1 MIKGEKV
8 RFDIYRILYS
18 VFKFNKTLNNIEI
31 KKIIKKHTKKDIS
44 FLNNVTLN
52 SMRFHLH
59 ALKIINKYIKKKLR
73 DKEKILLIS
82 AVTQIVFLNFK
93 EYAVINCS
101 VEIAKKLKIYHG
113 FINAVLK
120 KVSENKEELRSTNIE
135 FNDLPKWFKIK
146 TVSLTKKEKRIFLNN
161 FKMEPSI
168 HIVFKNEKKLEEFDE
183 DLIKT
188 SSISGFLVNR
198 YDIVEIKSYSYGEWW
213 IQDFSS
219 FFPLHNLLVKNYN
232 NKKFLDACSAPGG
245 KAFQIL
251 SKNNQLVLNDQNKER
266 IKVLN
271 ENLKRLK
278 FKTKVLNEDFS
289 KFPLKEKF
297 DFIIIDAPCSSV
309 GTIRKNPEIF
319 FKNSS
324 PDFENLKKIQ
334 EKLIKKASKLLNKEG
349 YILYMTCS
357 FLKYETIDQI
367 DKFLEKNCD
376 FELYNFKLRKEFDKY
391 SKLVRGGLMITL
403 PDKILDHGIDGYFAA
418 CLKKNK

>member
-8 RFDIYRILYS
+8 RFDIYKILYS
-18 VFKFNKTLNNIEI
+18 IHKFNKTFNNIEI
-31 KKIIKKHTKKDIS
+31 KKIVSKHTKKDIA

-59 ALKIINKYIKKKLR
+59 SLKIINKHVNKKFG

-82 AVTQIVFLNFK
+82 AITQIVFLNFK

-101 VEIAKKLKIYHG
+101 VEIAKKIKIYHG

-120 KVSENKEELRSTNIE
+120 KISQNKHKLRSTNIE

-146 TVSLTKKEKRIFLNN
+146 TISLTKNEKKLFLNN
-161 FKMEPSI
+161 FNKEPSI
-168 HIVFKNEKKLEEFDE
+168 HIVFKSEEKLKQFEE

-188 SSISGFLVNR
+188 SSISGFLANKKN
-198 YDIVEIKSYSYGEWW
+198 IIEIESFSNGDWW

-219 FFPLHNLLVKNYN
+219 FFPLHNLLFKNN

-245 KAFQIL
+245 KAFQVL
-251 SKNNQLVLNDQNKER
+251 SRNNQVVLNDQSKKR
-266 IKVLN
+266 IKILN
-271 ENLKRLK
+271 ENLQRLN
-278 FKTKVLNEDFS
+278 FKTKVLNQDFS
-289 KFPLKEKF
+289 KFSLKEKF
-297 DFIIIDAPCSSV
+297 DFIIIDAPCTAV

-324 PDFENLKKIQ
+324 PNFQYLKNIQ
-334 EKLIKKASKLLNKEG
+334 ETLIKKAKTLLNKEG

-357 FLKYETIDQI
+357 FLEYETIDQI
-367 DKFLEKNCD
+367 DKFLKENSD
-376 FELYNFKLRKEFDKY
+376 FELYNFKLNKELDKY
-391 SKLVRGGLMITL
+391 YKLIKGGLMITL
-403 PDKILDHGIDGYFAA
+403 PDTILNHSIDGYFAA

>member
-8 RFDIYRILYS
+8 RFDIYKILYS
-18 VFKFNKTLNNIEI
+18 IYKFNKNFNNFEI
-31 KKIIKKHTKKDIS
+31 KKIVDKHTKKDIA

-59 ALKIINKYIKKKLR
+59 SLKIINKYVKKKLG

-82 AVTQIVFLNFK
+82 AITQIVFLNFK

-101 VEIAKKLKIYHG
+101 VEIAKKIKIYHG

-120 KVSENKEELRSTNIE
+120 KISQNKHKLRSTNIE
-135 FNDLPKWFKIK
+135 FDDLPKWFKIK
-146 TVSLTKKEKRIFLNN
+146 TISLTKNEKELFLNN
-161 FKMEPSI
+161 FNMEPSI
-168 HIVFKNEKKLEEFDE
+168 HIVFKSEVKLKQFEE

-188 SSISGFLVNR
+188 SSISGFLTNKKN
-198 YDIVEIKSYSYGEWW
+198 IIEIKSYSNGDWW

-219 FFPLHNLLVKNYN
+219 FFPLHNLLVKNN

-251 SKNNQLVLNDQNKER
+251 SRNNQVVLNDQSKKR
-266 IKVLN
+266 IKILN
-271 ENLKRLK
+271 ENLQRLN
-278 FKTKVLNEDFS
+278 FKTKILNQDFS
-289 KFPLKEKF
+289 KFSLKEKF
-297 DFIIIDAPCSSV
+297 DFIIIDAPCTSV

-324 PDFENLKKIQ
+324 PNFEYLKKIQ
-334 EKLIKKASKLLNKEG
+334 EKLIEKATTLLNKEG

-357 FLKYETIDQI
+357 FLEYETIDQI
-367 DKFLEKNCD
+367 DKFLKKNSD
-376 FELYNFKLRKEFDKY
+376 FELYNFKLNEELDKY
-391 SKLVRGGLMITL
+391 YKLIKGGLMITL
-403 PDKILDHGIDGYFAA
+403 PDTILNHTIDGYFAA